1 MTPNFPSIEEKIPW
15 YFLNP
20 KDGTE
25 MVLVPGGWFWMG
37 SGDEDPE
44 KSGDETPRHLHQVA
58 PFHMALECV
67 TVKQFAVFAKET
79 GHDAGTDWKEDPE
92 DHPVRSVN
100 WFDAKAY
107 CDWAGLRLP
116 TEAEWELAA
125 RGYEALKYPWGNDWE
140 GGKRVCW
147 DEQKGPGGATAP
159 VFSHPGGAGPFGTF
173 QQSGNLW
180 EWCEDW
186 YEEKAY
192 ERYARGDFSPP
203 GSGTYR
209 VLRGGSWL
217 SDRPYHFRGAYRN
230 INYPGDRSFSSGFRG
245 ARTVTL

>member
-1 MTPNFPSIEEKIPW
+1 
-15 YFLNP
+15 
-20 KDGTE
+20 
-25 MVLVPGGWFWMG
+25 
-37 SGDEDPE
+37 
-44 KSGDETPRHLHQVA
+44 
-58 PFHMALECV
+58 
-67 TVKQFAVFAKET
+67 
-79 GHDAGTDWKEDPE
+79 
-92 DHPVRSVN
+92 VRSVN

-140 GGKRVCW
+140 DGRRVCW
-147 DEQKGPGGATAP
+147 SGQKGPGGETAP
-159 VFSHPGGAGPFGTF
+159 VFFHPGGAGPFGTF

-203 GSGTYR
+203 GSGSSR
-209 VLRGGSWL
+209 VLRGGSW
-217 SDRPYHFRGAYRN
+217 SNGSPENFRGARRRFDFPGLRYD
-230 INYPGDRSFSSGFRG
+230 NYGFRG